1 MVFAV
6 LPLIITLAAIA
17 IALLAKPKNANKMK
31 PLGLN
36 DLQTTTANEGAVIPW
51 IFGTVKI
58 ACNLIWYG
66 NLEAVE
72 VKVKTPG
79 KAMGGGGGSQS
90 SYKYY
95 LDMHQAV
102 GWSPHGGMSILDVY
116 VADKSSGLSALGN
129 YTFYKGDELTYPTQP
144 GIYSN
149 RLKGVAHLFLDR
161 FDLGEGGFVPNIV
174 LVVKNTSPCPLTYA
188 NMAEGIN
195 PAAVIWDILIAS
207 GIDVSRLNTASFQA
221 AATYWYGL
229 SYGINLALTSQEFI
243 DETIAQIQTYVDFDL
258 YQDANCDYFLKPYK
272 STDASV
278 ATLDT
283 DDFKTFS
290 FVRQSWDSTANDFRA
305 TFTDE
310 DQDYTSRVVA
320 VDNVASISL
329 IGHRIQKSIKLD
341 AFTSVDIAS
350 KRLAEIMKQSS
361 YPASQIT
368 CDVPYRLITLKIGDI
383 VTINH
388 SDYGLINGLYRV
400 LNIEESDSNNSIK
413 LTLNQQVE
421 VLFNGAYPLGGGSEW
436 IPSSTLPGT
445 LSHEELFELPF
456 TESYGTTPTFLCLG
470 QRKTVETG
478 YAIYEATSPLGDYSF
493 VKKITSFATHAVLA
507 ETYSVGYSLD
517 DDIGIL
523 LIPHR
528 FDPEWV
534 TIDRMDLFATQRV
547 LICGTE
553 IMTFESIV
561 PEGVNAYRLK
571 GILRGVLGTPISSHT
586 ISSPIWIAEIS
597 DNSILSANSSV
608 NHYYKFV
615 PYTNAAKVNIT
626 SCATLTTTYIQKAL
640 TPLSVGRV
648 VATRTSA
655 TNVDVILSPRVYNT
669 SGRGSSAMVVSG
681 NGINQNSAGAR
692 SEDLQSDI
700 YPPDTYGIVEY
711 KVNAGGTWAAPASIT
726 GEFSFSYNP
735 GTGSSHS
742 LYIRYNWNGLL
753 GLEKITTVGAS
764 NIEYFGP
771 DN

>member
-6 LPLIITLAAIA
+6 LPLIITLAAVA
-17 IALLAKPKNANKMK
+17 IALLIKPKNASKMK

-36 DLQTTTANEGAVIPW
+36 DLQTTTSNEGAVIPW

-79 KAMGGGGGSQS
+79 KAMGGGAGAGQT

-95 LDMHQAV
+95 LDMHQAI

-116 VADKSSGLSALGN
+116 VADKSSGLTALGN
-129 YTFYKGDELTYPTQP
+129 YTFYKGNESTYPTQP

-149 RLKGVAHLFLDR
+149 RLKGVAHIFLDR

-174 LVVKNTSPCPLTYA
+174 LVVKNTSPCPLSYS

-195 PAAVIWDILIAS
+195 PAAIIWDILIAS
-207 GIDVSRLNTASFQA
+207 GIEVSRLNTASFQA

-229 SYGINLALTSQEFI
+229 RYGLNLALTSQEFV
-243 DETIAQIQTYVDFDL
+243 DETIAQLQTYVDFDL
-258 YQDANCDYFLKPYK
+258 YQDANCDFFLKPYK

-283 DDFKTFS
+283 DDFKSFS

-320 VDNVASISL
+320 IDNVASISL
-329 IGHRIQKSIKLD
+329 IGHRIQKSINLS
-341 AFTSVDIAS
+341 AFTSVDVTS

-368 CDVPYRLITLKIGDI
+368 CDVPYRFITLKIGDV
-383 VTINH
+383 VTVNNT
-388 SDYGLINGLYRV
+388 DYGLVNGLYRI
-400 LNIEESDSNNSIK
+400 LNIEESDNANSIK

-436 IPSSTLPGT
+436 IPTTSLPGT

-456 TESYGTTPTFLCLG
+456 TESFGTTPTFLCLG
-470 QRKTVETG
+470 QRKTIESG
-478 YAIYEATSPLGDYSF
+478 FAIYEATSMLGDYSF
-493 VKKITSFATHAVLA
+493 VKNITTFSTQAVLA

-517 DDIGIL
+517 DDVGIL

-571 GILRGVLGTPISSHT
+571 GILRGVLGTPIVSHA
-586 ISSPIWIAEIS
+586 ISTPIWIAEIS
-597 DNSILSANSSV
+597 EASILSANSSV

-615 PYTNAAKVNIT
+615 PYTSTAKVDIG
-626 SCATLTTTYIQKAL
+626 SCATLTITYIQKAL
-640 TPLSVGRV
+640 TPLSVGRI
-648 VATRTSA
+648 VATRSGTSVSVVVQPA
-655 TNVDVILSPRVYNT
+655 VYNA
-669 SGRGSSAMVVSG
+669 GL
-681 NGINQNSAGAR
+681 NQNSAGTKDAANQT
-692 SEDLQSDI
+692 DKD
-700 YPPDTYGIVEY
+700 PPDVYGFLEY
-711 KVNAGGTWAAPASIT
+711 KVASGSWVT
-726 GEFSFSYNP
+726 LTLGDVDFSYTQ
-735 GTGSSHS
+735 GGSHT
-742 LYIRYNWNGLL
+742 LHTRFNWNGII
-753 GLEKITTVGAS
+753 GEEKDLIVGAS
-764 NIEYFGP
+764 DATYYGP
-771 DN
+771 TD